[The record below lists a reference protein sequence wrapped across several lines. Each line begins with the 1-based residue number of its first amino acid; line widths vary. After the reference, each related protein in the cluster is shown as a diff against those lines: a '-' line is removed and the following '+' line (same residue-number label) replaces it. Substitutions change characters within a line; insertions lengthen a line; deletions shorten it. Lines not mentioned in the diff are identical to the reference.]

1 MEGILIFNDP
11 EDFLQF
17 MEDLQEKYLAAKEE
31 GVDYNIWR
39 LYFRKCSFSC

>member
-11 EDFLQF
+11 EDLLQF

-31 GVDYNIWR
+31 GVDYNI
-39 LYFRKCSFSC
+39 